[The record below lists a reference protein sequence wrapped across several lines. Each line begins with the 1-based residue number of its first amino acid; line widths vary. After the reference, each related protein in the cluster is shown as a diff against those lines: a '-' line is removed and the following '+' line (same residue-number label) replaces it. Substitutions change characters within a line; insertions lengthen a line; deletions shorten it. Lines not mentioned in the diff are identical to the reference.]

1 MKNRLI
7 NSLLSLVFV
16 VTMVSCKKQEDVIP
30 DQKSNPSSFRVS
42 KTQSSSNFGESAY
55 TTFTITGSGGKYAT
69 FTFKPG
75 GTNITTGFQ
84 VFNTVNPGGMF
95 VISQEAYL
103 MLINGDFDMEDGDG
117 DDDGDDDGNP
127 TQCLS
132 VYNEI
137 FSDLMSLTVN
147 SSCTQLKSVYDQL
160 EEVQQC
166 PGLPDA
172 TGEAIDD
179 QLDELFDILD
189 EEGCF

>member
-55 TTFTITGSGGKYAT
+55 TTFTITGTGGKYAT

-147 SSCTQLKSVYDQL
+147 SSCTQLKAVYDQL